1 MATTVSPQTL
11 TVTLSE
17 TINLNGQ
24 SINSENQLTIPSI
37 TSIDKRIVTIP
48 FASQVTVL
56 NFGAAVA
63 AGTVIAAN
71 VKYIRIT
78 NKDSVNFVRV
88 RVTDVSGETYDQ
100 RIDAG
105 KSCMFGNALL
115 SASSTGAAFSA
126 FVTADNISA
135 QADTAP
141 VDIEIFSASI

>member
-88 RVTDVSGETYDQ
+88 RVTKASGETYDE

-115 SASSTGAAFSA
+115 SANSTGAAFSA
-126 FVTADNISA
+126 FITADNISA